1 MSNSLECLQNID
13 FSSKH
18 QLNETSR
25 ERFIFTIF
33 RVLNASFHYRKEIIK
48 QFNEMRTA
56 MEQLVTLLN
65 FENSRF
71 HGFKL
76 RIFTGKKKNS
86 GY

>member
-18 QLNETSR
+18 QLNKTSR
-25 ERFIFTIF
+25 ERFICSIF
-33 RVLNASFHYRKEIIK
+33 RVLNASFHNRKEIIK
-48 QFNEMRTA
+48 QFNEMCTA

-65 FENSRF
+65 YEYSRF
-71 HGFKL
+71 YGFKL
-76 RIFTGKKKNS
+76 RIFTGKMKNS